1 MASVKNMLKGL
12 NKNSLLVLV
21 VVAALGYALYTYS
34 QNKKYQVMAPT
45 PNAGTEQENFR
56 ASHPEGENG
65 GPAPVHGVKTTQD
78 GLPSGCSKKS
88 VVDPAQLLPKNVKDN
103 EFAKLNP
110 KGAGSLEGVNLL
122 TAGYQ
127 IGINTI
133 GTSLRNANL
142 QVRSEPANPQ
152 VDVSPWNQSTITA
165 DLMRKPLEIGCGP
178 KVCDR

>member
-1 MASVKNMLKGL
+1 MASVKNMLKVL
-12 NKNSLLVLV
+12 KRNNILVLV
-21 VVAALGYALYTYS
+21 VVAALGYALYAYS
-34 QNKKYQVMAPT
+34 QNKKNQVVAPT
-45 PNAGTEQENFR
+45 LKVSEKQENFN
-56 ASHPEGENG
+56 ASEPLGENG
-65 GPAPVHGVKTTQD
+65 DFAPVNGVKTTQD
-78 GLPSGCSKKS
+78 GLPSACSKKS

-103 EFAKLNP
+103 KWAKLNP
-110 KGAGSLEGVNLL
+110 KGEGSLEGVNLL

-142 QVRSEPANPQ
+142 QVRSEPANPK
-152 VDVSPWNQSTITA
+152 VDVSPWNQSTITS